1 MDQPHS
7 DLAPSQ
13 RPAPSPEPVRSVPQ
27 DRPPRRRWWLWLV
40 VALVLLVAAWAA
52 WRFFGTPG
60 RSAPGRAGKVAE
72 AAQPVGVAKADV
84 GDMNVVLTGLGT
96 VTPLATVTV
105 QTQIDGLLMSVG
117 YQEGQIVNKGDFLAQ
132 IDPRP
137 FEVALAQAQGTLAHD
152 QGLLDQAKSD
162 LTRFVTLGYQDS
174 IAQQTV
180 QDQKFLVQQD
190 EGTVALD
197 KASVDSAKLNLTY
210 CHIVSPVTGRVG
222 LRLIDPGNYIQT
234 STSSGLVVV
243 TQLQPISVVF
253 VLPEDDIPEVAE
265 QMRNGHALTVSA
277 YDRSDAKKLADGS
290 LITVDNTIDTTTG
303 AVKLRASFP
312 NDDNA
317 LFPNQFVNSRLLLN
331 TLQNVVRAPAA
342 AVQQGAPG
350 SFVYVVKPDSTV
362 GIQVVKTGV
371 TDGDQI
377 QILSGLKSGD
387 TVVVD
392 GADRLKDGAKV
403 TVAPEAA
410 NSASTPNTGPGAPP
424 GQQPSGSKNG
434 Q

>member
-1 MDQPHS
+1 
-7 DLAPSQ
+7 
-13 RPAPSPEPVRSVPQ
+13 
-27 DRPPRRRWWLWLV
+27 LWLII
-40 VALVLLVAAWAA
+40 ALLVLLAGWAA
-52 WRFFGTPG
+52 WRYFGTPAG
-60 RSAPGRAGKVAE
+60 TAPNPARNAAE
-72 AAQPVGVAKADV
+72 TAQPVGVAKADV

-96 VTPLATVTV
+96 VTPLATVTI
-105 QTQIDGLLMSVG
+105 QTQISGLLMEVG
-117 YQEGQIVNKGDFLAQ
+117 YQEGQLVNKGDFLAQ

-137 FEVALAQAQGTLAHD
+137 YEVALAQAQGTLAHD

-197 KASVDSAKLNLTY
+197 KASVDSARLNLAY

-222 LRLIDPGNYIQT
+222 LRLIDPGNYVQT

-265 QMRNGHALTVSA
+265 QMRNGHPLTVSA
-277 YDRSDAKKLADGS
+277 YDRGNAKKLADGT

-312 NDDNA
+312 NGDNA

-331 TLQNVVRAPAA
+331 TLQNAVRAPAA

-350 SFVYVVKPDSTV
+350 SFVYVVKPDNTV

-371 TDGDQI
+371 TDGDRI
-377 QILSGLKSGD
+377 EILSGLKSGD

-403 TVAPEAA
+403 TVVPDAGTGAV
-410 NSASTPNTGPGAPP
+410 SPNTGPGASP
-424 GQQPSGSKNG
+424 GQQPTGSTNG
-434 Q
+434 R